1 MRDLLFISHC
11 MPWPPDKGEKI
22 RAWNLIKHLSATY
35 RVHLGCVT
43 AEPSDMAHVAHL
55 QGVCA
60 SVGVFQIDRRIQK
73 LRALLR
79 ARPGRPLMPDFYFS
93 ASLQR
98 WINDTLQRVPIDVLY
113 IYTVAMAPYVRHVT
127 RPLRILDAVDIDSEK
142 WAEYALKTRLPM
154 RAVWA
159 REARTLLAYE
169 RAAAASCAR
178 TYFVSAPEAERFI
191 AIAPETASSVAALE
205 NGIDL
210 DRFSPMHNFA
220 QPFDASGP
228 CLVFTGHMDYWPNAD
243 AVQWFAR
250 EIMPPLL
257 AACPTL
263 RFWIV
268 GANPTAEIRALTAQP
283 GVHVTG
289 RVPDVRPYVAHAAA
303 IVCPLRIAR
312 GIQNKVLE
320 GMAMG
325 RTVIASAAAFEGIR
339 AQPGRDLLV
348 ANDTAEWLSA
358 IRATLAGAH
367 GEMGRHAR
375 AAMERNYAWPMV
387 LRPLDD
393 ELQERGTGLGGA
405 SRSPQ
410 TPRRL

>member
-22 RAWNLIKHLSATY
+22 RAWNIIEHLSATH

-43 AEPSDMAHVAHL
+43 AEPSDMAHVTHM

-60 SVGVFQIDRRIQK
+60 SVGAFLIDRRIQK
-73 LRALLR
+73 LRALLH
-79 ARPGRPLMPDFYFS
+79 ARPGRPLMPDFYYS
-93 ASLQR
+93 ASLQG
-98 WINDTLQRVPIDVLY
+98 WINCTLQRVPIDVLY
-113 IYTVAMAPYVRHVT
+113 IFTVAMAPYVRNVT

-142 WAEYALKTRLPM
+142 WADYAQKTRLPM
-154 RAVWA
+154 RAIWA

-178 TYFVSAPEAERFI
+178 TYFVSAPEADRFI
-191 AIAPETASSVAALE
+191 ALAPETASTVAPLE

-210 DRFSPMHNFA
+210 DRFSPAHAFA
-220 QPFDASGP
+220 SPFTGSGA

-243 AVQWFAR
+243 AVQWFVSA
-250 EIMPPLL
+250 IMPPLR
-257 AACPTL
+257 AAFPTL
-263 RFWIV
+263 SFWIV
-268 GANPTAEIRALTAQP
+268 GANPAADIRALAAQP

-289 RVPDVRPYVAHAAA
+289 RVPDVRPYVAQAAA

-325 RTVIASAAAFEGIR
+325 RTVIASTAAFEGIR
-339 AQPGRDLLV
+339 AQPGQDLLV
-348 ANDTAEWLSA
+348 ADNVAEWLSA
-358 IRATLAGAH
+358 ITATLAGQHAAI
-367 GEMGRHAR
+367 GRHAR
-375 AAMERNYAWPMV
+375 AAVERNYAWAMV
-387 LRPLDD
+387 LQPLDN
-393 ELQERGTGLGGA
+393 ELEERL
-405 SRSPQ
+405 S
-410 TPRRL
+410 

>member
-22 RAWNLIKHLSATY
+22 RAWNIIEHLSATY

-43 AEPSDMAHVAHL
+43 AEPSDMVHIAHM

-60 SVGVFQIDRRIQK
+60 SVGAFPIDRRIQK
-73 LRALLR
+73 IRALLR

-93 ASLQR
+93 ASLQG
-98 WINDTLQRVPIDVLY
+98 WIDDKLQRVPMDALY
-113 IYTVAMAPYVRHVT
+113 IFTVAMAPYVRRVT

-142 WAEYALKTRLPM
+142 WAEYARKSRLPM

-178 TYFVSAPEAERFI
+178 TYFVSAPEADRF
-191 AIAPETASSVAALE
+191 ALLAPETAATVAALE

-210 DRFSPMHNFA
+210 DRFSPAHTFA
-220 QPFDASGP
+220 QPFADSGP
-228 CLVFTGHMDYWPNAD
+228 CLVFTGNMDYWPNAD
-243 AVQWFAR
+243 AVQWFAH
-250 EIMPPLL
+250 EIMPPLR
-257 AACPTL
+257 AAFPTL
-263 RFWIV
+263 SFWIV
-268 GANPTAEIRALTAQP
+268 GANPGAEIRALAAGP

-289 RVPDVRPYVAHAAA
+289 RVPDVRPYVAHADA

-339 AQPGRDLLV
+339 VQPGRDLLV
-348 ANDTAEWLSA
+348 ADTTEDWLSA
-358 IRATLAGAH
+358 ITATLAGEHAQI
-367 GEMGRHAR
+367 GQHAR
-375 AAMERNYAWPMV
+375 AAMERNYAWAMV
-387 LRPLDD
+387 LRPLDRD
-393 ELQERGTGLGGA
+393 LQQDMAKTVK
-405 SRSPQ
+405 
-410 TPRRL
+410 